1 MLNLTQQEYES
12 IVFLTRCVYHDDL
25 VYPSVLGF
33 QHAVSLIN
41 GLSMYIFYGNR
52 FNLMVICGSNS
63 LVDWIANLKV
73 VLNITP
79 NQYYTAL
86 CHVLNVYK
94 DMKCDK
100 PLVIVGHSLGGGI
113 AEYCASYFS
122 GDVYAITF
130 NGCPVKH
137 LCENRNNNANNIM
150 HLVTKHDILNW
161 LTDLVPGRTYLKHLG
176 TNKYIITDDFS
187 FNPVKSHCNFN
198 AFMSYIIKNH
208 KEL

>member
-41 GLSMYIFYGNR
+41 GLSMNIFYGNR
-52 FNLMVICGSNS
+52 FNLIVICGSNS
-63 LVDWIANLKV
+63 LMDWVANMKV
-73 VLNITP
+73 AFNITP
-79 NQYYTAL
+79 NQYYKAL

-94 DMKCDK
+94 DMSPDK

-113 AEYCASYFS
+113 AEYCASYFT
-122 GDVYAITF
+122 GQVYAITF

-137 LCENRNNNANNIM
+137 LCENRNNANNIM
-150 HLVTKHDILNW
+150 HLVTQHDILNW
-161 LTDLVPGRTYLKHLG
+161 LTDLVPGRTFLKHLG
-176 TNKYIITDDFS
+176 DNKQILPDSFS
-187 FNPVKSHCNFN
+187 INPFKSHGNFN
-198 AFMSYIIKNH
+198 AFMMYRIDK
-208 KEL
+208 